1 MLDYSPGSHEENMVD
16 LSSLVDRTVLQI
28 VPEMRLEQV
37 HQILGARHG
46 STDLSST

>member
-1 MLDYSPGSHEENMVD
+1 MEEPNIVD

-37 HQILGARHG
+37 HQSLVYMKIPQSGF
-46 STDLSST
+46 

>member
-37 HQILGARHG
+37 HQILGAHHG
-46 STDLSST
+46 S